1 MGRGSSVGDRLLP
14 AMRRQLEAF
23 HAYSAQLERLIGALV
38 AGEFPAVQ
46 SAVAAQTVALGQ
58 VEAAERER
66 QAAEREIVHALTG
79 RLPTPGVPRGT
90 LTISVLLKR
99 LPPREASALAALRQ
113 DILIALRELQGRQHQ
128 ANALVRSAQIVL
140 QRTALAAGVAGMGYG
155 PRGEQAM
162 IQQISRRR
170 QGRWA

>member
-1 MGRGSSVGDRLLP
+1 MGRGSPAIDGLLR

-23 HAYSAQLERLIGALV
+23 HAYSAHLESLIGALV
-38 AGEFPAVQ
+38 EGEFPAVQ

-66 QAAEREIVHALTG
+66 QAAEREIIHALTG

-90 LTISVLLKR
+90 LTISALLKR

-128 ANALVRSAQIVL
+128 ANAMVRSAQTVL